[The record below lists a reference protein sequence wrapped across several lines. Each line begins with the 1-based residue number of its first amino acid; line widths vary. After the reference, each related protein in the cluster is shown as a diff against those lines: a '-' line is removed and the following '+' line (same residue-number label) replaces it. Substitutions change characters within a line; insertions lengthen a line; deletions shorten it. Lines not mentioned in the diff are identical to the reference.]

1 MTANRPV
8 KRNLDSINSRYV
20 DIDNKSP
27 LHLNITQIPT
37 VFTAGVNT
45 FKFKP
50 TDFVSTKQPL
60 LIEILDKGQNP
71 IISQL
76 LSYKEIDGT
85 RIVSVEI
92 NNTIP
97 SGKCTI
103 FIIASILNTKGKVKI
118 PERFLK
124 PNNYKY
130 IHNLT
135 IDNTKENDSDII
147 YTTAPLAVMRETIY
161 PIVEEKF
168 ITQKGATI
176 AGSGIYT
183 NLDGRPKLTATNN
196 NFFPKNVTNGI
207 IVFPQTSNNITPKIT
222 YTPIKF
228 YYSSSISRVNTPLEI
243 ELSKELF
250 LQGPQGQRTKV
261 SRAYDQ
267 EYLIRYNIDASQK
280 NITQNRKTYAVLD
293 INNLKPITGDV
304 SRIKVFA
311 KSSSRPKSE
320 YETLYDSE
328 VEPRNVFVDTSPQAL
343 LIDNPIGMFDTD
355 VTVNIFGTNQSASLS
370 PVTYWEAV
378 SFNNAPPATPVTYS
392 GYSFN
397 SISYV
402 PDYTLTEPQFI
413 LLQQKDSYKTI
424 FHKDTD
430 YSLKLDYFI
439 ENNQYDYRNPILEVY
454 ASGSAFV
461 NTTPIGKF
469 LGKISEDNNQIRL
482 RSNFSVPIKP
492 DNTGEAVIRFKITD
506 GVKLSN
512 IRVLEQVDIGF
523 TPNRTRLYIPIR
535 LDHKNEY
542 LDFKIEFLN
551 NTGKQSTTRL
561 HLNNVLFRGGNTYIF
576 GSDNLISGS
585 TFLSS
590 QTGSGINMASNINGS
605 TIKSNNYSGLESSK
619 LNKEGFGWGLTYGNP
634 YDSVNYEALSRID
647 MINRVGS
654 SFVFVSETGS
664 NANENSQLFNLYLI
678 GNTSRLLIGNS
689 QSLSGFGEGA
699 SALPSDCGNSFIR
712 WNGCKIEMD
721 NATNSTGDPYVSLA
735 RLEDYTELKRAGFR
749 FNSIPSNTN
758 FVSSV
763 LTMPTGNLEN
773 IENNNNSIIQGAS
786 PPLTASIG
794 SMFYDNKSK
803 LPLMWTGEKWESLVP
818 FNFRTS
824 VFNHAPRNFG
834 GLASII
840 RHRHNKDDL
849 YPLAQVIA
857 EWDTGLNAGRSRI
870 YILTGELPFN
880 LAQFSILVAPYSP
893 NDMSVTYL
901 AAAQQPQECLCFTYL
916 AGQKDDDIIPG
927 NLYVMDE
934 RPNPTYYE
942 FDGNNE
948 FGYKVPAISSSADN
962 SALVSD
968 EQEVI
973 NPLTGRNIYVE
984 TMEIC
989 SASWAASESLW
1000 VGANTG
1006 LDRSR
1011 WMNNSRTLV
1020 IKI

>member
-8 KRNLDSINSRYV
+8 KRNLDSINSKYV

-27 LHLNITQIPT
+27 LYLNITQIPT

-50 TDFVSTKQPL
+50 TEFVSTKEQI

-71 IISQL
+71 ILTQIL
-76 LSYKEIDGT
+76 NYKEIDGT
-85 RIVSVEI
+85 RVVSVEI

-103 FIIASILNTKGKVKI
+103 FFIASILYTKGKVRI
-118 PERFLK
+118 PKRFLNQ
-124 PNNYKY
+124 NNYKY
-130 IHNLT
+130 IHNIT
-135 IDNTKENDSDII
+135 IDNTKENESDII
-147 YTTAPLAVMRETIY
+147 YTNAPVARMRETIY

-168 ITQKGATI
+168 TTQKGISIT
-176 AGSGIYT
+176 GTGIYT
-183 NLDGRPKLTATNN
+183 NIDGRPKLTATNG
-196 NFFPKNVTNGI
+196 NFFPKNVTNGT
-207 IVFPQTSNNITPKIT
+207 IVFQQPSDNITPKIT

-228 YYSSSISRVNTPLEI
+228 FYSSSIARIKTPLEI

-267 EYLIRYNIDASQK
+267 TYYIKYNKDASEK

-293 INNLKPITGDV
+293 IDNLTPTTGDV

-320 YETLYDSE
+320 YETLYDGE

-370 PVTYWEAV
+370 PASYWEAV
-378 SFNNAPPATPVTYS
+378 SYNNAPPATPVTYS

-402 PDYTLTEPQFI
+402 PDYTLSDPQFI
-413 LLQQKDSYKTI
+413 LLQHKDTYKTI
-424 FHKDTD
+424 FYKDTE

-454 ASGSAFV
+454 VSGSAFV
-461 NTTPIGKF
+461 NTTSIGKF
-469 LGKISEDNNQIRL
+469 LGRISEDNNQIRL

-492 DNTGEAVIRFKITD
+492 DNTGDAVIRFKITD

-512 IRVLEQVDIGF
+512 IRILEQVDIGF

-561 HLNNVLFRGGNTYIF
+561 LLNNVLFRGGNTYIF

-590 QTGSGINMASNINGS
+590 QTGSGINMASSVHGS
-605 TIKSNNYSGLESSK
+605 TIKSNNYLGLESSK
-619 LNKEGFGWGLTYGNP
+619 LSKDGFGWGLTYGNP
-634 YDSVNYEALSRID
+634 YNSINYEALSRID

-664 NANENSQLFNLYLI
+664 NANDNSQLFNLYLI
-678 GNTSRLLIGNS
+678 GNTSRLLIGSS
-689 QSLSGFGEGA
+689 QSLSGFGEGG
-699 SALPSDCGNSFIR
+699 SLIPSDCGNSFIR
-712 WNGCKIEMD
+712 WNGCKIEID
-721 NATNSTGDPYVSLA
+721 NATNSTGDPYVSLT

-758 FVSSV
+758 FVSNV
-763 LTMPTGNLEN
+763 LTMPTGNLIN
-773 IENNNNSIIQGAS
+773 IVDNNNSVINGAT
-786 PPLTASIG
+786 PALTASVG
-794 SMFYDNKSK
+794 SMFYDTKTK
-803 LPLMWTGEKWESLVP
+803 LPLLWTGEKWESLVP

-824 VFNHAPRNFG
+824 VFNHAPKDAPG
-834 GLASII
+834 GGALI
-840 RHRHNKDDL
+840 RHKHNKDDWFPISQL
-849 YPLAQVIA
+849 IA
-857 EWDTGLNAGRSRI
+857 EWDGGNVDPRNRV
-870 YILTGELPFN
+870 YVLTGEFPQL
-880 LAQFSILVAPYSP
+880 LADQSIVISPYSA
-893 NDMSVTYL
+893 NDVSVRYL
-901 AAAQQPQECLCFTYL
+901 APAEQPQICGCYQYL
-916 AGQKDDDIIPG
+916 KDQLDDDQDPAV
-927 NLYVMDE
+927 LYVYDE
-934 RPNPTYYE
+934 RPNKTYYQ
-942 FDGNNE
+942 FDGVNE
-948 FGYKVPAISSSADN
+948 FGYKVPAVSSSADN
-962 SALVSD
+962 SALKSD
-968 EQEVI
+968 EEEVL
-973 NPLTGRNIYVE
+973 NPLTGRNIYLE

-989 SASWAASESLW
+989 SASWAASESKW
-1000 VGANTG
+1000 MGADTNLT
-1006 LDRSR
+1006 RHK

-1020 IKI
+1020 VKI

>member
-1 MTANRPV
+1 MTANRPI
-8 KRNLDSINSRYV
+8 KRNLDSINSKYV

-27 LHLNITQIPT
+27 LYLNITQIPT

-50 TDFVSTKQPL
+50 TDFISTKEPIS
-60 LIEILDKGQNP
+60 IEVLDKGQNP
-71 IISQL
+71 IITQL
-76 LSYKEIDGT
+76 LNYKEIDGT
-85 RIVSVEI
+85 RVVSVEI

-103 FIIASILNTKGKVKI
+103 FFVASILYTKGKVKI
-118 PERFLK
+118 PQRFLTL
-124 PNNYKY
+124 NNYKY

-147 YTTAPLAVMRETIY
+147 YTNAPVAIMRETIY

-168 ITQKGATI
+168 TTEKGVTI
-176 AGSGIYT
+176 AGSGIYV
-183 NLDGRPKLTATNN
+183 NVDGRPKLTATNG
-196 NFFPKNVTNGI
+196 NFFPKNVTNGT
-207 IVFPQTSNNITPKIT
+207 IVFPQPSDNITPKIA
-222 YTPIKF
+222 YNPIKF
-228 YYSSSISRVNTPLEI
+228 YYSSSISRIKTPLEI

-267 EYLIRYNIDASQK
+267 VYYIKYNRDASQK

-293 INNLKPITGDV
+293 IDNLKPTTGDV
-304 SRIKVFA
+304 SKIKVFA

-328 VEPRNVFVDTSPQAL
+328 VEPRNVFVDTSPQAP

-355 VTVNIFGTNQSASLS
+355 VTVNILGTDQSASLS
-370 PVTYWEAV
+370 PTLYWEAI
-378 SFNNAPPATPVTYS
+378 SINNAPPATPVTYS

-402 PDYTLTEPQFI
+402 PDYALTDPQYI
-413 LLQQKDSYKTI
+413 LLQQKDNYKTI
-424 FHKDTD
+424 FYKDTE

-461 NTTPIGKF
+461 NTTGIGKF

-492 DNTGEAVIRFKITD
+492 DNTGNAVIRFKITD

-512 IRVLEQVDIGF
+512 IRILEQVDVGF

-551 NTGKQSTTRL
+551 NTGKQSNTRL
-561 HLNNVLFRGGNTYIF
+561 LLNNVLFKGGNTYIF

-605 TIKSNNYSGLESSK
+605 TIKSNNYGGLENSK
-619 LNKEGFGWGLTYGNP
+619 LNKQGFGWGLTYGNP
-634 YDSVNYEALSRID
+634 YNSTNYEALSRVD

-664 NANENSQLFNLYLI
+664 NANNNSQLFNLYLV
-678 GNTSRLLIGNS
+678 GNTSRLLIGSS
-689 QSLSGFGEGA
+689 QSISGFGEGSTLEA
-699 SALPSDCGNSFIR
+699 SDCGNSFIR
-712 WNGCKIEMD
+712 WNGCKIEID
-721 NATNSTGDPYVSLA
+721 NATDSTGDPYVSLA

-749 FNSIPSNTN
+749 FNNIPSNTG
-758 FVSSV
+758 FSSNV
-763 LTMPTGNLEN
+763 LTMPTGNLESIVTN
-773 IENNNNSIIQGAS
+773 DNSVITGAS
-786 PPLTASIG
+786 PALTASIG
-794 SMFYDNKSK
+794 SMFYDTKAK
-803 LPLMWTGEKWESLVP
+803 LPLMWVGDKWESLVP

-824 VFNHAPRNFG
+824 VFNHAPKDTPG
-834 GLASII
+834 GGALI
-840 RHRHNKDDL
+840 RHKHDKNDWFPVSQL
-849 YPLAQVIA
+849 IA
-857 EWDTGLNAGRSRI
+857 EWDGGNFEPRNRV
-870 YILTGELPFN
+870 YVLTGEFPQL
-880 LAQFSILVAPYSP
+880 LADQSIIISPYSA
-893 NDMSVTYL
+893 NDVSVRYL
-901 AAAQQPQECLCFTYL
+901 APAQQPQICECYAYL
-916 AGQKDDDIIPG
+916 KDQLDD
-927 NLYVMDE
+927 YVDPNKVYIFDE
-934 RPNPTYYE
+934 RPNRTYYE
-942 FDGNNE
+942 FDGTYE

-962 SALVSD
+962 SALKSD
-968 EQEVI
+968 EEEVL
-973 NPLTGRNIYVE
+973 NSLTGRNIYIE

-989 SASWAASESLW
+989 SASWAASSSIW
-1000 VGANTG
+1000 QNQSDG
-1006 LDRSR
+1006 LTRHK

-1020 IKI
+1020 VKI